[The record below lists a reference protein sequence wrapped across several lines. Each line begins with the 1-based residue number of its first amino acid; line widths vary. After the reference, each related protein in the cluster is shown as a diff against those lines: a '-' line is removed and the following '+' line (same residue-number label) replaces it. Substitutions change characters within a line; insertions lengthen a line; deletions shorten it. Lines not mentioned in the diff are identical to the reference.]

1 MNLSATRSRGRRTW
15 LAAGAVVAMAVTSLG
30 VTVPSDG
37 APSDLAGRTAPAP
50 AKATDHSGDHDP
62 LGSYDVRM
70 LGGDLRAK
78 ADRKQLKANGKA
90 ITRLSRALGPDA
102 AIAIDPLTGT
112 PDQIASSKPLTG
124 PSGASAARVALGY
137 VRGQLAAFGLEQ
149 ADLATLVKVRQYTDI
164 NGITHVFWEQEVAG
178 LRVFG
183 NGLRAHVDKE
193 GRLISVQGAPVS
205 GLRALARRAP
215 ADKVG
220 RTAAITKA
228 VADVRSSRNELRPG
242 ATAERVWFLT
252 PRGLRAG
259 WLTYTETGAVSAY
272 EHVIDAAS
280 GATLYRRSTVNF
292 DGRGDAFVHENYP
305 GASGKYSGGKAHRVN
320 LIKRGYLLR
329 KASFPKGKY
338 VTAWPDI
345 NDDNKRQKAETTP
358 IPKTTKQ
365 ARRLKIKPFKTAPDE
380 LKCTKAYI
388 CSWDPSTPRS
398 WRKNMAHD
406 ALQGLYLT
414 SRFAEYLE
422 KKPFGFNRASG
433 NFTRSD
439 GDPVDLNG
447 IDGAGTAQGL
457 PDGDHVNNANFNTPP
472 DGKRPRMQMYLN
484 YAPYLAASSSDDF
497 PTLAHEFTHG
507 LSNRLVVNIN
517 NHSTLN
523 SYQAG
528 GMGEGWSDFY
538 ALEYLVHHGYVKD
551 TSAPGE
557 LTLDLYLAKNATVTR
572 TEAIDCGVG
581 ETAPKCVQWQTQA
594 DGGYTYDDVGDGQM
608 GTQVHDVGEVWS
620 QTLWDIREELG
631 HRVTMGIVTEGMRL
645 SADDPSLLD
654 MRDAIIAADAS
665 MYDGEHYNELWSA
678 FATRGMG
685 FYAGSDDGADAAP
698 AADFNVP
705 PPPGT
710 ATGSISGTVTDTEGN
725 PLANAVV
732 RITGHSE
739 FSDTTDANGT
749 YEIADVPSGTWPK
762 VIATA
767 PGYESE
773 SDAVTVAPDATATF
787 DAELRRDWAASSG
800 GASIASF
807 TGPDYTDFGCGPG
820 AAIDLSAGSGW
831 GSSTTAV
838 DGEPA
843 DSLDDIDPKE
853 IVIDL
858 PETIA
863 VTGFGVNPSNTC
875 GDPGSSSTGGYEIY
889 VAATPA
895 GPWGDPV
902 ESGVFDAED
911 RNQLVDLPLNAPIP
925 DVGAVRYV
933 MLSPQV
939 PECAFT
945 GTCDDGSSCPFD
957 YGGCT
962 YMDTTEVAVY
972 NDGTD

>member
-1 MNLSATRSRGRRTW
+1 MNLSALRSRGRRPW
-15 LAAGAVVAMAVTSLG
+15 LAAAAVVAMAVTSLG
-30 VTVPSDG
+30 VTGTSDG
-37 APSDLAGRTAPAP
+37 AAPSDKAPAAP
-50 AKATDHSGDHDP
+50 TKVADRSGDHDA
-62 LGSYDVRM
+62 LGNYDAR
-70 LGGDLRAK
+70 LIGGDRRAK
-78 ADRKQLKANGKA
+78 ADRKNLRESGKA

-112 PDQIASSKPLTG
+112 PDQIAASEPLTG

-137 VRGQLAAFGLEQ
+137 VRDHLAAFGLEQ
-149 ADLATLVKVRQYTDI
+149 ADLATLVKVRQYQDI
-164 NGITHVFWEQEVAG
+164 NGVTHVFWAQQVAG
-178 LRVFG
+178 SRVFG
-183 NGLRAHVDKE
+183 NGLRAHVDKR
-193 GRLISVQGAPVS
+193 GRLIAVHGAPVA
-205 GLRALARRAP
+205 GLRVLARRAP
-215 ADKVG
+215 AGKLG
-220 RTAAITKA
+220 RSTAIDKA
-228 VADVRSSRNELRPG
+228 VADVRAARSELRPG
-242 ATAERVWFLT
+242 ATAERVWFLS
-252 PRGLRAG
+252 PGGLRSA
-259 WLTYTETGAVSAY
+259 WLTYTETGAVAAY

-292 DGRGDAFVHENYP
+292 EGRGDAFVHENYP
-305 GASGKYSGGKAHRVN
+305 GARGTSSGGEARRVN

-329 KASFPKGKY
+329 KANFPKGKY

-345 NDDNKRQKAETTP
+345 NDDNKRQKSETTP
-358 IPKTTKQ
+358 VPRSTQQ
-365 ARRLKIKPFKTAPDE
+365 ARRLRIKAFKTAPGE
-380 LKCTKAYI
+380 LTCTKAYL
-388 CSWDPSTPRS
+388 CSWNPNKARS
-398 WRKNMAHD
+398 WRTNMAHD

-422 KKPFGFNRASG
+422 KAPFGFDRASG

-447 IDGAGTAQGL
+447 IDGAGTDNGL

-497 PTLAHEFTHG
+497 PTLGHEFTHG
-507 LSNRLVVNIN
+507 VSNRLVVNSN

-528 GMGEGWSDFY
+528 GMGEGWGDFY
-538 ALEYLVHHGYVKD
+538 ALEYLLHHKYV
-551 TSAPGE
+551 TNTTAPGE
-557 LTLDLYLAKNATVTR
+557 LTLDLYLAKNAAVTR

-581 ETAPKCVQWQTQA
+581 EAAPKCVQWQTEA

-654 MRDAIIAADAS
+654 MRDAIIAADAA
-665 MYDGEHYNELWSA
+665 MYDGEHYNELWAA

-710 ATGSISGTVTDTEGN
+710 ATGTISGTVTDTNGD
-725 PLANAVV
+725 PLANASV

-739 FSDTTDANGT
+739 FSDITDANGN
-749 YEIADVPSGTWPK
+749 YEITDVPSGTWPK

-767 PGYESE
+767 PGHEPDSE
-773 SDAVTVAPDATATF
+773 AVTVAPDATATF
-787 DAELRRDWAASSG
+787 DAELRRDWASASG
-800 GASIASF
+800 GGSIASF
-807 TGPDYTDFGCGPG
+807 TGPDYTPFGCGPG
-820 AAIDLSAGSGW
+820 GAIDLSAGSGW
-831 GSSTTAV
+831 GSATTA
-838 DGEPA
+838 DESPA
-843 DSLDDIDPKE
+843 DSADDIDPKE

-858 PETIA
+858 PETIT

-875 GDPGSSSTGGYEIY
+875 GDPGSSSTAGYEIY
-889 VAATPA
+889 VAASPD
-895 GPWGDPV
+895 GPWGAPV
-902 ESGVFDAED
+902 EVGEFGVDD
-911 RNQLVDLPLNAPIP
+911 RNTMVDLPLGAPIA
-925 DVGAVRYV
+925 DVGAIKYV

-939 PECAFT
+939 PDCALT
-945 GTCDDGSSCPFD
+945 GGCDDGSSCPSD

-972 NDGTD
+972 ND